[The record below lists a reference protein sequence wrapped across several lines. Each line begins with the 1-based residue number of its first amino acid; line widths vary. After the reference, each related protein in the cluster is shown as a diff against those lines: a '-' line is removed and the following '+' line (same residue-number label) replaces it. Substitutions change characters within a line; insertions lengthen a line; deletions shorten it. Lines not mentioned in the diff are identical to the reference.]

1 MQTQIQNTNSDQE
14 STASIYEERERERE
28 RERVDLFEILGSDA
42 GEIETE
48 AAMEEKEKDCGDRGE
63 RRSKRHG
70 VSFSEREIMDLWVTV
85 RKRAKREVFVVNL
98 FCFFYM
104 RSLSLHDK
112 LEMRSLRGLWGF
124 EIHFSPVMITTVT
137 PAHKYHILAHHSQN
151 SPTPVYRQNIL
162 CKNTHYVKIHM

>member
-14 STASIYEERERERE
+14 STASIYEE

-70 VSFSEREIMDLWVTV
+70 VSFSERE
-85 RKRAKREVFVVNL
+85 RERERMGIWICEFL
-98 FCFFYM
+98 
-104 RSLSLHDK
+104 
-112 LEMRSLRGLWGF
+112 
-124 EIHFSPVMITTVT
+124 
-137 PAHKYHILAHHSQN
+137 
-151 SPTPVYRQNIL
+151 
-162 CKNTHYVKIHM
+162 

>member
-70 VSFSEREIMDLWVTV
+70 VSFSEREREREIMDL
-85 RKRAKREVFVVNL
+85 
-98 FCFFYM
+98 
-104 RSLSLHDK
+104 
-112 LEMRSLRGLWGF
+112 
-124 EIHFSPVMITTVT
+124 
-137 PAHKYHILAHHSQN
+137 
-151 SPTPVYRQNIL
+151 
-162 CKNTHYVKIHM
+162 

>member
-14 STASIYEERERERE
+14 STASIYEERERE

-70 VSFSEREIMDLWVTV
+70 VSFSEREIMDL
-85 RKRAKREVFVVNL
+85 
-98 FCFFYM
+98 
-104 RSLSLHDK
+104 
-112 LEMRSLRGLWGF
+112 
-124 EIHFSPVMITTVT
+124 
-137 PAHKYHILAHHSQN
+137 
-151 SPTPVYRQNIL
+151 
-162 CKNTHYVKIHM
+162 

>member
-1 MQTQIQNTNSDQE
+1 MK
-14 STASIYEERERERE
+14 RERERE
-28 RERVDLFEILGSDA
+28 RESWPFRNPRERRR
-42 GEIETE
+42 
-48 AAMEEKEKDCGDRGE
+48 GDRNRGRHGREGE
-63 RRSKRHG
+63 GLRRSRRETFETPWRF
-70 VSFSEREIMDLWVTV
+70 VFTEREREREIMDLWVTV